1 MLKNYFKIA
10 IAVLRRRKFFTFISL
25 FGISFTLTILMVATA
40 FLDKLI
46 SADYPDMK
54 RDRSLYLT
62 RVELKNTKLGYFNS
76 SPLSFNLINQYVSTL
91 KQPEKIAFSS
101 SSEATNTYVNNKK
114 IVVDYKYTNAAF
126 WEVMEFD
133 FVEGKPFNKTQI
145 DQSQRVAVISGKLKK
160 EYFGDVQKV
169 VGRYIEADNIRYQV
183 IGVVRDVS
191 KTLGYVYGNLYLPYT
206 TSKVAY
212 KNTDLMGNYTVVLLA
227 KSKAAIPA
235 MEQEYNQMLKKVPF
249 DTKEFNRLNVRP
261 DTYLAGFTRSITGN
275 DNSTGITELFLIL
288 GLVVLIFLSL
298 PTINLVNINITR
310 IMERSSEIGVRKA
323 FGASSR
329 TLVYQFVIENMILT
343 CIGGLIG
350 LLLSI
355 LAIHVINQAELIGN
369 LNLRLNLTVLLYSFI
384 ACLFFGLLSGVYP
397 AWQMSRLNVVTALKA
412 Q

>member
-25 FGISFTLTILMVATA
+25 FGISFTLTILMVASA
-40 FLDKLI
+40 FLDKAI

-62 RVELKNTKLGYFNS
+62 AVELRNTKLGWFNR
-76 SPLSFNLINQYVSTL
+76 SPLSLYYINTYLSTL
-91 KQPEKIAFSS
+91 KKPEKIAFSS
-101 SSEATNTYVNNKK
+101 SSSAANTYVNNKK

-126 WEVMEFD
+126 WQVMEFD
-133 FVEGKPFNKTQI
+133 FLEGKPYNQKQI
-145 DQSQRVAVISGKLKK
+145 DQAQHVAVISEGLKK
-160 EYFGDVQKV
+160 KYFGDVPSVIGK
-169 VGRYIEADNIRYQV
+169 YIEADNTRYQV
-183 IGVVRDVS
+183 IGVVKDVS
-191 KTLGYVYGNLYLPYT
+191 KTLWNVYGNMYLPYT
-206 TSKVAY
+206 TSKFSD
-212 KNTDLMGNYTVVLLA
+212 KNTDLMGSYTAVLVA
-227 KSKAAIPA
+227 KSTGEIPA
-235 MEQEYNQMLKKVPF
+235 MVAEYNQMLKKVPF
-249 DTKEFNRLNVRP
+249 DKKQFDQLDIRP
-261 DTYLAGFTRSITGN
+261 DTYLASLTRGILG
-275 DNSTGITELFLIL
+275 DDKSTGITKFFLVL
-288 GLVVLIFLSL
+288 GLVTFIFLLL

-329 TLVYQFVIENMILT
+329 TLVFQFVIENMILT

-350 LLLSI
+350 LVLSV
-355 LAIHVINQAELIGN
+355 LAIYFINSADLIGN
-369 LNLRLNLTVLLYSFI
+369 LNLTMNLKVLFYSFI

>member
-10 IAVLRRRKFFTFISL
+10 VAVLRRRKFFTFISL

-46 SADYPDMK
+46 TADYPDLK

-76 SPLSFNLINQYVSTL
+76 SPLSFNLINKYVLTL

-114 IVVDYKYTNAAF
+114 IMVDYKYTNAAF

-133 FVEGKPFNKTQI
+133 FLEGKPFNKTEI
-145 DQSQRVAVISGKLKK
+145 DQSQRVAVISEKLKK
-160 EYFGDVQKV
+160 EYFGNVQKV
-169 VGRYIEADNIRYQV
+169 VGKYIEADNIRYQV
-183 IGVVRDVS
+183 IGVVKDVS

-206 TSKVAY
+206 TSKVPY

-227 KSKAAIPA
+227 KSVAAIPA
-235 MEQEYNQMLKKVPF
+235 MEQEYNQMIKKVPF
-249 DTKEFNRLNVRP
+249 DKKEFNTLNVRA

-275 DNSTGITELFLIL
+275 DTSTGIAKLFCIL
-288 GLVVLIFLSL
+288 GLVVLIFLLL

-329 TLVYQFVIENMILT
+329 TLVYQFVIENIILT

-350 LLLSI
+350 VLLSI
-355 LAIHVINQAELIGN
+355 LAIYGINQAELIGN
-369 LNLRLNLTVLLYSFI
+369 LNLTLNLAVLLYSFI
-384 ACLFFGLLSGVYP
+384 ACIFFGLLSGVYP

>member
-25 FGISFTLTILMVATA
+25 FGISFTLTILMVASA
-40 FLDKLI
+40 FLDKAI

-62 RVELKNTKLGYFNS
+62 AVELRNTKLGWFNR
-76 SPLSFNLINQYVSTL
+76 SPLSLYYINTYLSTL
-91 KQPEKIAFSS
+91 KKPEKIAFSS
-101 SSEATNTYVNNKK
+101 SSSAANTYVNNKK

-126 WEVMEFD
+126 WQVMEFD
-133 FVEGKPFNKTQI
+133 FLEGKPYNQKQI
-145 DQSQRVAVISGKLKK
+145 DQAQHVAVISEGLKK
-160 EYFGDVQKV
+160 KYFGDVPSVIGK
-169 VGRYIEADNIRYQV
+169 YIEADNTRYQV
-183 IGVVRDVS
+183 IGVVKDVS
-191 KTLGYVYGNLYLPYT
+191 KTLWNVYGNMYLPYT
-206 TSKVAY
+206 TSKFSD
-212 KNTDLMGNYTVVLLA
+212 KNTDLMGSYTAVLVA
-227 KSKAAIPA
+227 KSTGEIPA
-235 MEQEYNQMLKKVPF
+235 MVAEYNQMLKKVPF
-249 DTKEFNRLNVRP
+249 DKKQFDQLDIRP
-261 DTYLAGFTRSITGN
+261 DTYLASLTRGILG
-275 DNSTGITELFLIL
+275 DDKSTGITKFFQVL
-288 GLVVLIFLSL
+288 GLVTFIFLLL

-329 TLVYQFVIENMILT
+329 TLVFQFVIENMILT

-350 LLLSI
+350 LVLSV
-355 LAIHVINQAELIGN
+355 LAIYFINSADLIGN
-369 LNLRLNLTVLLYSFI
+369 LNLTMNLKVLFYSFI

>member
-40 FLDKLI
+40 FLDKAI
-46 SADYPDMK
+46 CADYPDLK

-62 RVELKNTKLGYFNS
+62 SVELKNTKLGWFNR
-76 SPLSFNLINQYVSTL
+76 SPLSLYFINTYLPAL
-91 KQPEKIAFSS
+91 KKPEKIAFSS
-101 SSEATNTYVNNKK
+101 SSSATNTYVNNKK
-114 IVVDYKYTNAAF
+114 IVVDYKHTNAAF

-133 FVEGKPFNKTQI
+133 FLEGKPYNQKEV
-145 DQSQRVAVISGKLKK
+145 DQGQLVAVISEDLKK
-160 EYFGDVQKV
+160 KYFGDVASVTGK
-169 VGRYIEADNIRYQV
+169 YIEADNLRYQV
-183 IGVVRDVS
+183 IGVVKDVS
-191 KTLGYVYGNLYLPYT
+191 KTLGYVYGNMYLPYT
-206 TSKVAY
+206 TSKFAE
-212 KNTDLMGNYTVVLLA
+212 KNTDLMGPYTAVLLA
-227 KSKAAIPA
+227 KSPAEIPDMVA
-235 MEQEYNQMLKKVPF
+235 EYNQMLKKVPF
-249 DTKEFNRLNVRP
+249 DKKEFDKLDIRP
-261 DTYLAGFTRSITGN
+261 DTYLASLTRGITGN
-275 DNSTGITELFLIL
+275 DTNTGVTKFFLIL
-288 GLVVLIFLSL
+288 GLVAFIFLLL

-329 TLVYQFVIENMILT
+329 TLVYQFVIENIILT

-350 LLLSI
+350 VVLSI
-355 LAIHVINQAELIGN
+355 MAIYIINSAELIGN
-369 LNLRLNLTVLLYSFI
+369 LNLTLNLKVLFYSFI

>member
-40 FLDKLI
+40 FVDKLI

-54 RDRSLYLT
+54 RERSLYLT
-62 RVELKNTKLGYFNS
+62 AMELSHTKLGYFNR
-76 SPLSFNLINQYVSTL
+76 SPLSFNFINRYLSTL

-101 SSEATNTYVNNKK
+101 TASATNTYVNNKK

-126 WEVMEFD
+126 WEVMEFN
-133 FVEGKPFNKTQI
+133 FLEGKPYSKAQI
-145 DQSQRVAVISGKLKK
+145 DQSQRVAVISEKLRTA
-160 EYFGDVQKV
+160 YFGSAEKV
-169 VGRYIEADNIRYQV
+169 VGQYIEADNVRYQV
-183 IGVVRDVS
+183 IGVVKDVS

-212 KNTDLMGNYTVVLLA
+212 KNTDLMGEYTAVIVA
-227 KSKAAIPA
+227 KSAAAVPA
-235 MEQEYNQMLKKVPF
+235 MEQEFNAMMKKVPF
-249 DTKEFNRLNVRP
+249 DTKEFNHLNCKA
-261 DTYLAGFTRSITGN
+261 DTHLAGYTRGITGN
-275 DNSTGITELFLIL
+275 ENSSGITKLFLIL
-288 GLVVLIFLSL
+288 GLVVLIFLLL

-350 LLLSI
+350 LLLSV
-355 LAIHVINQAELIGN
+355 LAIYLINQADLIGN
-369 LNLRLNLTVLLYSFI
+369 LNLTLNLKVLFYSFI
-384 ACLFFGLLSGVYP
+384 SCLFFGLLSGVYP

>member
-40 FLDKLI
+40 FVDKLI
-46 SADYPDMK
+46 SADYPDVK
-54 RDRSLYLT
+54 RDRSLYLSAI
-62 RVELKNTKLGYFNS
+62 ELSNSKLGYFNR
-76 SPLSFNLINQYVSTL
+76 SPLSFNFINQYLSTL

-101 SSEATNTYVNNKK
+101 SSASTNTYVNNKK

-126 WEVMEFD
+126 WEVMEFT
-133 FVEGKPFNKTQI
+133 FLEGKPYNKTQI
-145 DQSQRVAVISGKLKK
+145 DQAQHVAIISEKLKK
-160 EYFGDVQKV
+160 EYFGDVAQV
-169 VGRYIEADNIRYQV
+169 VGRYIEADNTRYQV
-183 IGVVRDVS
+183 IGVVKDVS

-212 KNTDLMGNYTVVLLA
+212 KNVDLMGNYTAVILA
-227 KSKAAIPA
+227 KSPQEVPL
-235 MEQEYNQMLKKVPF
+235 MEQEFNEMMKKVPF
-249 DTKEFNRLNVRP
+249 DTKEFNHLSCKA
-261 DTYLAGFTRSITGN
+261 DTYLVGFTRGITG
-275 DNSTGITELFLIL
+275 DEHNSGLTKLFCIL
-288 GLVVLIFLSL
+288 GLVVIIFLLL

-329 TLVYQFVIENMILT
+329 TLVYQFVIENIILT

-350 LLLSI
+350 VVFSM
-355 LAIHVINQAELIGN
+355 LAIYLINQADLIGN
-369 LNLRLNLTVLLYSFI
+369 LNLTLNLKVLFYSFI

-397 AWQMSRLNVVTALKA
+397 AWQMSRLNVVSALKA